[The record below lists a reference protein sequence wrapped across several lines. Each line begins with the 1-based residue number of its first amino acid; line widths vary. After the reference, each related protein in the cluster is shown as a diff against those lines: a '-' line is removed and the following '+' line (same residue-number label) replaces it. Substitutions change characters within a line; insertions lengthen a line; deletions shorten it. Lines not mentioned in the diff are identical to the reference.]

1 MPLRRLLPWC
11 TARALEVTAR
21 CQRNRRCSNKIHS
34 FKSPLGFQTRIFHGL
49 QYREIVHVYYH
60 DKLI

>member
-21 CQRNRRCSNKIHS
+21 CQRNRRCRNKIHS
-34 FKSPLGFQTRIFHGL
+34 FKSPLGFQ
-49 QYREIVHVYYH
+49 HVFFMVSNIEKLYMYH